1 MMTAQ
6 DKERYDTLVDTIDE
20 YLRILHEDFGTSYI
34 FASMTDI
41 DDKDNATIHTN
52 CNYTFGDA
60 LVIFD
65 DLAEKDSNIAKIM
78 SMVVKYT
85 ERNNK

>member
-6 DKERYDTLVDTIDE
+6 DQERYDTLVDTIDE
-20 YLRILHEDFGTSYI
+20 CLRILREDFGSSYI

-41 DDKDNATIHTN
+41 DDKDNVTIHTN
-52 CNYTFGDA
+52 CNYAFSDA

-78 SMVVKYT
+78 SMVAKHT